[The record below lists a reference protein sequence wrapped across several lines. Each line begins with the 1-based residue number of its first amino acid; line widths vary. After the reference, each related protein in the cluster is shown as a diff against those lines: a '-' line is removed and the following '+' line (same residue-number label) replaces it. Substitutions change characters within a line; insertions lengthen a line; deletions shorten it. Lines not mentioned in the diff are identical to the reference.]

1 MFGRFRDVLGF
12 TNANKKVQAKAFFG
26 EKRMVV
32 AATNEFDKGTISTNI
47 AVPGYRFVEC
57 QTLGGGKVSADGK
70 HVELGQYDL
79 AVLLFEK
86 E

>member
-12 TNANKKVQAKAFFG
+12 DNSNKKVQAKAFFG

-32 AATNEFDKGTISTNI
+32 AATNEFNKGVLTTDIS
-47 AVPGYRFVEC
+47 VPGYRYVES
-57 QTLGGGKVSADGK
+57 QTLGNGKVSPDGK
-70 HVELGQYDL
+70 KVTLGQYDL